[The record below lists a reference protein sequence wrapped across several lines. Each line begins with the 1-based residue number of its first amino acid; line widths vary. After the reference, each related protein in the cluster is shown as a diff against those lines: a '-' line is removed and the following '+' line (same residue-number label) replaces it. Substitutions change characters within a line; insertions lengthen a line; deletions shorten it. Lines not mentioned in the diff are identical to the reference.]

1 MIEKIISGGQTGVD
15 RAALDAA
22 IALSIP
28 HGGWLPKGRK
38 TEDGPLPERYL
49 LQEMPSASYQDR
61 TVRNVMDSDGTLIIS
76 RGALTGGSALTQT
89 AAATHEKPC
98 LHVDLKQMPGF
109 LASSQVV
116 DWLIENHV
124 EILNVAGPRASK
136 DHRIYSDARKI
147 IEGVYYLSLV
157 KANSSIAGSLPPS
170 RPAGHRAQMPDTVEA
185 AVDQIISEMPLK
197 DRATLANM
205 TEREVLS
212 LRTTLGRYMSEKLD
226 LWISD
231 SGFVASYR
239 ELSGHTYEKSE
250 ALVVMMREL
259 WIKLKATHKLRIV
272 K

>member
-22 IALSIP
+22 IELSIP

-38 TEDGPLPERYL
+38 TEDGPLPEHYL
-49 LQEMPSASYQDR
+49 LQEMSSASYQDR

-76 RGALTGGSALTQT
+76 RGTLTGGSALTQT
-89 AAATHEKPC
+89 AAAKNGKPC
-98 LHVDLKQMPGF
+98 LHVNLKREPAF
-109 LASSQVV
+109 LAASQVV
-116 DWLIENHV
+116 EWLIENHV

-136 DHRIYSDARKI
+136 DPRIYTDARKI

-157 KANSSIAGSLPPS
+157 KANPSTAGSLPPHLTG
-170 RPAGHRAQMPDTVEA
+170 AHRAHMPTTVDA
-185 AVDQIISEMPLK
+185 ALDQIISEMPLK
-197 DRATLANM
+197 DRVTLANM

-212 LRTTLGRYMSEKLD
+212 LQTTLGRYMSEKLD
-226 LWISD
+226 VWISD
-231 SGFVASYR
+231 SGFMASYR
-239 ELSGHTYEKSE
+239 NLSGNAFEKTE

-259 WIKLKATHKLRIV
+259 WAKLKATHKLRIV